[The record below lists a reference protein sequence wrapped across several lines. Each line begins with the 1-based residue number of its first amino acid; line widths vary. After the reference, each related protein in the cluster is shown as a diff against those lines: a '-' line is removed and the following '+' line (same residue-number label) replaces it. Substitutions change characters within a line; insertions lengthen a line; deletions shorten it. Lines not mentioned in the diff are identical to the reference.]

1 MDTKTTNRLSDFY
14 YGIIAYGRVSYQF
27 FGVID
32 FAGLAASAI
41 NVMIKR
47 GELYSWDKEDAYKF
61 MVNCFNRDIG
71 GRMSTSDINQVVD
84 YMRSYSGVDKNLAG
98 IMAVMEMA
106 K

>member
-1 MDTKTTNRLSDFY
+1 MDSEVIQRLNEFY
-14 YGIIAYGRVSYQF
+14 YGIIAYGRVSHQF

-32 FAGLAASAI
+32 FAGLASSAI

-61 MVNCFNRDIG
+61 MINCFNRDLG
-71 GRMSTSDINQVVD
+71 GRMSMSDINQVID
-84 YMRSYSGVDKNLAG
+84 YMRNYSGIDKNLAG
-98 IMAVMEMA
+98 IMAVMDMS

>member
-1 MDTKTTNRLSDFY
+1 MDSKITNRLNEFY

-27 FGVID
+27 FGIID

-41 NVMIKR
+41 NVMVKR

-61 MVNCFNRDIG
+61 MVNSFNRDIG
-71 GRMSTSDINQVVD
+71 GQMRSADISQVVD
-84 YMRSYSGVDKNLAG
+84 YMRGYTGVDKNLAG
-98 IMAVMEMA
+98 IMAVMEMS